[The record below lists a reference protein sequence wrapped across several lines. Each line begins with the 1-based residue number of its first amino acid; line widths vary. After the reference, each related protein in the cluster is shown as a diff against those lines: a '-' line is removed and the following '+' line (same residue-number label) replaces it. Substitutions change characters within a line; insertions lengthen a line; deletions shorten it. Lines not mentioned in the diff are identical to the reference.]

1 MTSMLAAAVS
11 VVAFGA
17 CEQRIT
23 NSNISVVNREFERS
37 EKGLGGV
44 TPKEVES
51 ILGPPKSV
59 TVKTLSLET
68 QKKEVEIVRYY
79 YEQDGQL
86 LELHFL
92 DNKLISRIPTLS
104 PQLPASGAKSPSNN
118 P

>member
-1 MTSMLAAAVS
+1 MLVAAAS
-11 VVAFGA
+11 LSGLSA
-17 CEQRIT
+17 CDRRIT
-23 NSNISVVNREFERS
+23 NSNIAVVNREFERG
-37 EKGLGGV
+37 EQGAGGV

-51 ILGPPKSV
+51 VLGPPKSV

-79 YEQDGQL
+79 YEQEGQL

-92 DNKLISRIPTLS
+92 DNKLISRIPSLN
-104 PQLPASGAKSPSNN
+104 PQQPAAGTKTPSQI